1 MLRLVQV
8 ETQDGAN
15 VGGGSGVPGT
25 YLSPVV
31 LSIANKNLTRPGV
44 EKKWPL
50 LSPRTH
56 RESTRTSPQY
66 TSRGIGETAVEQQNK
81 HQDGSPSNKRRRPHG
96 PAKAICNTNVAI
108 STVDGII
115 TNMTLLKRLTA
126 ILAVLGHSRLAVSD
140 LIATNY
146 EEYNAGAMGHRPF
159 QKFRTI
165 DEFGPVLQV
174 TTWDKTATS
183 SSSTNSTLSSG
194 SHIFMRHDGHD
205 ELDLHGHRKPGW
217 SHSSLSSPLILD
229 ASDLSTVFVNRSF
242 HNVFGARIQEDRG
255 KKYFTFWAGHNIGGF
270 GDGRGLVYDNTYRL
284 VYNVTADNPN
294 HVDLH
299 EFALTGHGTA
309 LVAAVEWLSMDAL
322 IANWSSL
329 DDHKHLSGARLLDSR
344 FQEIDLETNKVLFDW
359 RATDHIDPADSM
371 EGRSNAWDP
380 YHLNS
385 IQKTAAGHYLVS
397 LRHLHSIMLIDGQTG
412 AIRWTLGGKRN
423 QFAELPSPDGLAP
436 TRPVLDGQ
444 FRWQHH
450 AHYVPGTNETQMT
463 FFDNYAKQTS
473 HGLCVH
479 DCSRGVHVSIDS
491 VSTTQKTVQLLGEFV
506 HPARIQA
513 QSQGSVQILQPDEAA
528 AKSNVFVGWGHCP
541 GFTEHDAMTGAAV
554 LDVQFSPWPTG
565 LIQDALD
572 NYRAYKM
579 DWVGTPYWDPD
590 LLLEGLNVTAKAKK
604 AGGSKVTAYVSWN
617 GATEVKSWTVRASSS
632 KTSART
638 TKGTTVL
645 VQSVRTGFE
654 TTLVFSLSQLD
665 NFRYVWAEAVDK
677 DGTVLRTSAAV
688 DLHEGE
694 EEGSVYSTKMHVAI
708 GVGIGAL
715 SLVLMAVVGGIYVW
729 RRRSGYRKLEASD
742 SENIEMGAEGDKSVA
757 LSEAAVLEDAFHVVG
772 SDSEDVDDDDDD
784 DDVNTNDGSDTG
796 EEAPLRG
803 ERPV

>member
-1 MLRLVQV
+1 M
-8 ETQDGAN
+8 
-15 VGGGSGVPGT
+15 
-25 YLSPVV
+25 
-31 LSIANKNLTRPGV
+31 I
-44 EKKWPL
+44 
-50 LSPRTH
+50 
-56 RESTRTSPQY
+56 
-66 TSRGIGETAVEQQNK
+66 
-81 HQDGSPSNKRRRPHG
+81 
-96 PAKAICNTNVAI
+96 
-108 STVDGII
+108 
-115 TNMTLLKRLTA
+115 LLKRLTA
-126 ILAVLGHSRLAVSD
+126 LLAVLGHSRLVVSD
-140 LIATNY
+140 LTATNY
-146 EEYNAGAMGHRPF
+146 DAYNEGAMGHRPF
-159 QKFRTI
+159 QRFRTI

-174 TTWDKTATS
+174 TTWDKTAT
-183 SSSTNSTLSSG
+183 SSTNSTLSSG

-205 ELDLHGHRKPGW
+205 ELDLHGHRKPGQ
-217 SHSSLSSPLILD
+217 SHTSLSSPLILD
-229 ASDLSTVFVNRSF
+229 ASDLSTVYVNRSF

-270 GDGRGLVYDNTYRL
+270 GDGRGLVYDETYRL
-284 VYNVTADNPN
+284 IYNVTADNPN

-412 AIRWTLGGKRN
+412 VIRWTLGGKRN
-423 QFAELPSPDGLAP
+423 EFVEVAHPSGLSP
-436 TRPVLDGQ
+436 TRPLLDGQ

-479 DCSRGVHVSIDS
+479 DCSRGVHIAIDS
-491 VSTTQKTVQLLGEFV
+491 ISSQKKVQLLGEFV

-513 QSQGSVQILQPDEAA
+513 QSQGSVQILQSEEAT
-528 AKSNVFVGWGHCP
+528 KSNVFVGWGHCP
-541 GFTEHDAMTGAAV
+541 GFTEHDAVTGKAV

-565 LIQDALD
+565 LIRDALD

-579 DWVGTPYWDPD
+579 DWVGMPYWDPE
-590 LLLEGLNVTAKAKK
+590 LLLEGLNVTKK
-604 AGGSKVTAYVSWN
+604 EGSKVTAYVSWN
-617 GATEVKSWTVRASSS
+617 GATEVNTWTVQASSS
-632 KTSART
+632 KLSART
-638 TKGTTVL
+638 TKGTL
-645 VQSVRTGFE
+645 LAQSIRTGFE

-665 NFRYVWAEAVDK
+665 NLRYVWAEAVDK
-677 DGTVLRTSAAV
+677 DGTILRTSAVV

-694 EEGSVYSTKMHVAI
+694 AEDVSSTKIHVVV

-715 SLVLMAVVGGIYVW
+715 SLVLMAVVSGVYIW

-742 SENIEMGAEGDKSVA
+742 GENIEMDGERDKSVA
-757 LSEAAVLEDAFHVVG
+757 VFDDVILNEAFHVVG
-772 SDSEDVDDDDDD
+772 SDSENEDDDDNV
-784 DDVNTNDGSDTG
+784 DVDTNDGSDTG

-803 ERPV
+803 DTSV